1 MTNGI
6 ENLTDDNDADDLQ
19 SINSISLAS
28 WPLVHRPLSSGI
40 VFVVLAAAAVVL
52 GLLADRLAFG
62 VLAYCVLML
71 VMWRLWLPVNYRI
84 SGNGIV
90 QTVCG
95 RDFHISWR
103 AVGEVRFS
111 SHGCILSR
119 ASFASPFASLQSIV
133 LDYAGRTEQNL
144 TRQELE
150 TVLNQLIRRYAH
162 RAIPSRGT

>member
-62 VLAYCVLML
+62 VLA
-71 VMWRLWLPVNYRI
+71 
-84 SGNGIV
+84 
-90 QTVCG
+90 
-95 RDFHISWR
+95 
-103 AVGEVRFS
+103 
-111 SHGCILSR
+111 
-119 ASFASPFASLQSIV
+119 
-133 LDYAGRTEQNL
+133 
-144 TRQELE
+144 
-150 TVLNQLIRRYAH
+150 
-162 RAIPSRGT
+162 